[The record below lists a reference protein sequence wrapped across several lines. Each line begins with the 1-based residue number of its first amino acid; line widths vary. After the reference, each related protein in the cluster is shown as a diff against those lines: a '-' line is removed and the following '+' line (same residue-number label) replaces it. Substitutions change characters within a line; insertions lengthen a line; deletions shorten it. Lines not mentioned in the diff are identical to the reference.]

1 MNIENIMDIFCRL
14 SGLGAELAA
23 AYRCFCETAADFV
36 SFRLSDKADMCSCGG
51 RAEYAAAALAY
62 YRFTLVALTDGNA
75 SEVKI
80 GDITVKSVGMDAVDA
95 AEKLCRDAFDRLQD
109 SLEDNGF
116 VFKGV

>member
-1 MNIENIMDIFCRL
+1 MDIEKIMDIFCRL
-14 SGLGAELAA
+14 SGLGQESAI
-23 AYRCFCETAADFV
+23 AYRSFCETAADYV
-36 SFRLSDKADMCSCGG
+36 GFRLSDKVNMHICGG

-62 YRFTLVALTDGNA
+62 YRYTLAVLTDGNA

-80 GDITVKSVGMDAVDA
+80 AGTTVKSVGMDAVDA

-109 SLEDNGF
+109 CLEDNSF

>member
-1 MNIENIMDIFCRL
+1 MKSCGKTIKGGCANENQ
-14 SGLGAELAA
+14 G
-23 AYRCFCETAADFV
+23 T
-36 SFRLSDKADMCSCGG
+36 GG

-62 YRFTLVALTDGNA
+62 YRYTLAVLTDGNA

-109 SLEDNGF
+109 CLEDNSF